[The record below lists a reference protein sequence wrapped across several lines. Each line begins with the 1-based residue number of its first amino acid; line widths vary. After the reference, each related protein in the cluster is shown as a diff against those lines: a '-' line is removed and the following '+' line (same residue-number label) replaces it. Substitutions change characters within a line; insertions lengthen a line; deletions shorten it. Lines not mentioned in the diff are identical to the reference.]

1 MNDRSDWTSRDR
13 YRNED
18 NRSREPRGS
27 GSDYSG
33 EFDRDTWGRS
43 GSVGAAQPR
52 SGQDQSGDRR
62 THDWEVGDRN
72 YSDRNEAD
80 RNYRGQNFGGQS
92 YGSPSYGGQDYG
104 SPSYGYQG
112 AARSRNID
120 RGYGPTGADVFTS
133 EDYGDGSRAWSGT
146 GASGGAAGRVS
157 SYGAY
162 SGTGSYGSD
171 DGRGFAD
178 RAVDEVRSWFGD
190 KDAER
195 RREEDHRGRGP
206 SDYTRSDERIRED
219 ANDRLTEDPRLDA
232 RQISVT
238 VSEGEVTLTGTVE
251 DRSAKRRAEDC
262 VDAISGVKHV
272 QNNLRVKPGSS
283 LEGQGG
289 TLGWGGGD
297 KSVTPDA

>member
-13 YRNED
+13 
-18 NRSREPRGS
+18 NRDDERLSRDSSERGS
-27 GSDYSG
+27 GHDYPG
-33 EFDRDTWGRS
+33 EFARDNWDRT
-43 GSVGAAQPR
+43 GSVGSARPR
-52 SGQDQSGDRR
+52 DDSWPSRGQSQSGDRR
-62 THDWEVGDRN
+62 THDWEVGDRH
-72 YSDRNEAD
+72 YT
-80 RNYRGQNFGGQS
+80 GQS
-92 YGSPSYGGQDYG
+92 PSGPGYGGQNYGGQAYG
-104 SPSYGYQG
+104 SQGYYGNQG
-112 AARSRNID
+112 SARSRNLD
-120 RGYGPTGADVFTS
+120 RGYGPTGADLFTS
-133 EDYGDGSRAWSGT
+133 EDYGGGARAWSGT
-146 GASGGAAGRVS
+146 GASGGAAGTVS

-162 SGTGSYGSD
+162 TGAGSYGRD

-238 VSEGEVTLTGTVE
+238 VTEGEVTLAGTVE

>member
-1 MNDRSDWTSRDR
+1 MNDRPDWASRDR
-13 YRNED
+13 DEGRN
-18 NRSREPRGS
+18 RGDQGRTS
-27 GSDYSG
+27 GDYSG
-33 EFDRDTWGRS
+33 EFDRDNWDRS
-43 GSVGAAQPR
+43 GSVGAATPR
-52 SGQDQSGDRR
+52 SGFQPGRSDQSGDRR

-72 YSDRNEAD
+72 YTS
-80 RNYRGQNFGGQS
+80 QNRGGQT
-92 YGSPSYGGQDYG
+92 YGNQTYGGQAYSGQSSGGQNYG
-104 SPSYGYQG
+104 GQNYGDQG
-112 AARSRNID
+112 GARSRHID

-133 EDYGDGSRAWSGT
+133 EDYGSGTRAWSGT
-146 GASGGAAGRVS
+146 GASGGASGMAS

-162 SGTGSYGSD
+162 TGAGSYGND

-238 VSEGEVTLTGTVE
+238 VAEGELTLSGTVE
-251 DRSAKRRAEDC
+251 DRAAKRRAEDC

-272 QNNLRVKPGSS
+272 QNTCV
-283 LEGQGG
+283 
-289 TLGWGGGD
+289 
-297 KSVTPDA
+297 

>member
-1 MNDRSDWTSRDR
+1 MNDRQDWSSRER
-13 YRNED
+13 YRDENS
-18 NRSREPRGS
+18 RSQGDRSS
-27 GSDYSG
+27 GTDHSG
-33 EFDRDTWGRS
+33 EFDRDNWPRT
-43 GSVGAAQPR
+43 GSVGAARPR

-72 YSDRNEAD
+72 YTGHSQGGQNYGGQNYGAQDYGN
-80 RNYRGQNFGGQS
+80 RNYGGQS
-92 YGSPSYGGQDYG
+92 YYENQGS
-104 SPSYGYQG
+104 
-112 AARSRNID
+112 ARSRNID

-133 EDYGDGSRAWSGT
+133 EDYGGGTRAWSGT
-146 GASGGAAGRVS
+146 GASGGAAGTVS

-162 SGTGSYGSD
+162 SGAGSYGRD

-219 ANDRLTEDPRLDA
+219 ANDRLTEDSRLDA

-238 VSEGEVTLTGTVE
+238 VTDGEVTLTGTVE
-251 DRSAKRRAEDC
+251 DRTAKRRAEDC

-289 TLGWGGGD
+289 TLGWGGSD

>member
-1 MNDRSDWTSRDR
+1 MNDRTDWTSRDR
-13 YRNED
+13 NRDDE
-18 NRSREPRGS
+18 NRSRDPSARGSGERGS

-33 EFDRDTWGRS
+33 EFARDNWDRS
-43 GSVGAAQPR
+43 GSVGAARPR
-52 SGQDQSGDRR
+52 DDVSPSRGQDQSGDRR

-72 YSDRNEAD
+72 YT
-80 RNYRGQNFGGQS
+80 GQS
-92 YGSPSYGGQDYG
+92 PSGQGYGGPNYG
-104 SPSYGYQG
+104 NQG
-112 AARSRNID
+112 GARSRNMD
-120 RGYGPTGADVFTS
+120 RGYGPAGSDVFTS
-133 EDYGDGSRAWSGT
+133 EDYGSGTRAWSGS
-146 GASGGAAGRVS
+146 GASGGASGMVS

-162 SGTGSYGSD
+162 TGAGSYGRD

-190 KDAER
+190 KDAEH

-238 VSEGEVTLTGTVE
+238 VTEGEVTLTGTVE

-272 QNNLRVKPGSS
+272 QNNLRVKPGSG

-289 TLGWGGGD
+289 TLGWGSGD

>member
-1 MNDRSDWTSRDR
+1 MNDRTDWTSRDR
-13 YRNED
+13 DRD
-18 NRSREPRGS
+18 DDSRSRNSSERGS
-27 GSDYSG
+27 GRDYSG
-33 EFDRDTWGRS
+33 EFARDNWERS
-43 GSVGAAQPR
+43 GSVGAGRPLGESWPSR
-52 SGQDQSGDRR
+52 GPNQSGDRR

-72 YSDRNEAD
+72 YTGQSASGPG
-80 RNYRGQNFGGQS
+80 YGGQNYGGQNYGNQS
-92 YGSPSYGGQDYG
+92 YGN
-104 SPSYGYQG
+104 QG
-112 AARSRNID
+112 FARSRNID

-133 EDYGDGSRAWSGT
+133 DDYGSGTRAWSGSGASD
-146 GASGGAAGRVS
+146 GASGMVS

-162 SGTGSYGSD
+162 TGAGSYGRD

-238 VSEGEVTLTGTVE
+238 VTEGEVTLTGTVE
-251 DRSAKRRAEDC
+251 HRSAKRRAEDC